1 MEMKNILVIGGSGF
15 LGAALI
21 SGLKKSGFD
30 QVRCFDLN
38 PCPDS
43 DVESII
49 GDLCNPEQVLQACAG
64 VDTVFQTA
72 ALVDW
77 GSRSRE
83 RLMAVNVRG
92 NRNVIEACHKQ
103 GVTRLI
109 YTSSVDVVFDGTPI
123 SNGDEQQPY
132 PKQHLDDYS
141 HTKALAEQDILHANQ
156 PRGLQTCALRAAG
169 IYGPGDRHRFPPI
182 LKAARQGKMIYLGDG
197 SARFN
202 HIYITNLVEAHIRA
216 ALALQQD
223 SLVSGQ
229 AYFITDHEPGNF
241 YDFVTPYLT
250 ALGYPVPGKRIPDAF
265 AYGLALMF
273 ETLARLGVG
282 PQPPLL
288 TRYVMLSTCRDFY
301 FKGIKARNDFGYRP
315 TVSPEQAFDETLAW
329 LKEQA

>member
-1 MEMKNILVIGGSGF
+1 MDMQNILVIGGSGF

-21 SGLKKSGFD
+21 RGLKKSGFD

-38 PCPDS
+38 PHPAAE
-43 DVESII
+43 VESII
-49 GDLCNPEQVLQACAG
+49 GDLCNAKQVLQACAG
-64 VDTVFQTA
+64 ADTVFQTA

-77 GSRSRE
+77 GPRSRE
-83 RLMAVNVRG
+83 RLVAVNVQG
-92 NRNVIEACHKQ
+92 NRNIIDACHKQ
-103 GVTRLI
+103 GVIRLI
-109 YTSSVDVVFDGTPI
+109 YTSSIDVVFDGTPI
-123 SNGDEQQPY
+123 SHGDEQLPY
-132 PKQHLDDYS
+132 PKQHLDDYG

-156 PRGLQTCALRAAG
+156 HQGLQTCALRAAG

-182 LKAARQGKMIYLGDG
+182 LKVARQGKMVYLGDG

-216 ALALQQD
+216 ALALQQG

-241 YDFVTPYLT
+241 YDFFTPYLT
-250 ALGYPVPGKRIPDAF
+250 ALGHPIPGKRIPDAI
-265 AYGLALMF
+265 ANGLALVL
-273 ETLARLGVG
+273 ETLARLGIG

-288 TRYVMLSTCRDFY
+288 TRYVVLSTCRDFY
-301 FKGIKARNDFGYRP
+301 FNGVKARRDFGYQP